1 MEVDVATSVTP
12 FVKNDI
18 ETYLFPKGVFKGVE
32 NTNRSLL
39 ESILDGH
46 GSCGLV
52 TWYTTSTKVR
62 TRTFELKKGDVMDP
76 CLEDLGS
83 RYVGTWVR
91 ADASVPELRLCTR
104 GHR

>member
-18 ETYLFPKGVFKGVE
+18 ETYLFPKGVFKGVK

-39 ESILDGH
+39 ETILNGL
-46 GSCGLV
+46 GTCSLV
-52 TWYTTSTKVR
+52 TQYTASTKVR

-76 CLEDLGS
+76 CLGDLGS

-91 ADASVPELRLCTR
+91 ADASVP
-104 GHR
+104 

>member
-1 MEVDVATSVTP
+1 M
-12 FVKNDI
+12 KNYN

-52 TWYTTSTKVR
+52 TWYTASTKVR

-83 RYVGTWVR
+83 RYLGTWYARMQTYRSYGCVR
-91 ADASVPELRLCTR
+91 ACIDTDRVQ
-104 GHR
+104 